1 MTTLFFLPVPAAVEP
16 LALQGNYRL
25 AGALLFGML
34 VGLVLAKLRLND
46 RAAVRD
52 MLTLRDFTLLKTFL
66 LALGAGVVVFVLF
79 RKAGLVQQ
87 QSVPGTFW
95 GSLSGG
101 VLAGIGL
108 GIAGLTPLTALAALG
123 SGRLYA
129 LWVLAGM
136 LLAVPVAQWVKAHL
150 GELITRFGAPMASSL
165 EPTGGL
171 WAWNSPPLWI
181 FAICLVLALIL
192 HIADRGKK

>member
-1 MTTLFFLPVPAAVEP
+1 MTTTLFALPAALEP

-25 AGALLFGML
+25 AAALIFGML

-46 RAAVRD
+46 REAVRD
-52 MLTLRDFTLLKTFL
+52 MLTLRDFTMLKTFL
-66 LALGAGVVVFVLF
+66 LALGAGVLVFVLF

-95 GSLSGG
+95 GSLVGG
-101 VLAGIGL
+101 VLAGVGL

-129 LWVLAGM
+129 VWLIAGM
-136 LLAVPVAQWVKAHL
+136 LLAMPAAHWVKTHL
-150 GELITRFGAPMASSL
+150 GDLIARFGAPMASSL
-165 EPTGGL
+165 EPSDGL
-171 WAWNSPPLWI
+171 WKLSSPPLWI
-181 FAICLVLALIL
+181 FAICLALTLLL
-192 HIADRGKK
+192 HLTARGKK